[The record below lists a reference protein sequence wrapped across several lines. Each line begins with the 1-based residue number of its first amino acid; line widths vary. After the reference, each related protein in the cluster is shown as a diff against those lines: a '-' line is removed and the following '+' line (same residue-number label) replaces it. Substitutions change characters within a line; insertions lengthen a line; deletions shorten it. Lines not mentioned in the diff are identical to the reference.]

1 MTSYDHHD
9 HSHSFNHS
17 LLICL
22 GKKPSGSDEIHG
34 NIFTPDATRPLNI
47 VNTDNRIIANA
58 ARLRWEDTIN
68 EWISPQQQGFLRSRS
83 ILQNLMDIDLA
94 SMLTALG
101 KSKGCTILFDFS
113 SAFPSISQKYL
124 IELFSEL
131 GIPESAIN
139 FVKALYHENFC
150 DISFKGDRYPGF
162 TLTSGVRQ
170 GCPLSPLLY
179 AICAEVHTTG
189 RPRSSKNL

>member
-1 MTSYDHHD
+1 MR
-9 HSHSFNHS
+9 
-17 LLICL
+17 LIIE
-22 GKKPSGSDEIHG
+22 KPSVGIQSRLKNSTSIPTKNKSIVSITTTKTMVDTVFGHAESDPNQKSTTSWNQPG
-34 NIFTPDATRPLNI
+34 
-47 VNTDNRIIANA
+47 
-58 ARLRWEDTIN
+58 EDTIN

-101 KSKGCTILFDFS
+101 KNRGCTILFDFS

-150 DISFKGDRYPGF
+150 DIAFKGDRYPG
-162 TLTSGVRQ
+162 
-170 GCPLSPLLY
+170 SP
-179 AICAEVHTTG
+179 
-189 RPRSSKNL
+189 